1 MNGNE
6 ATNVQL
12 DPESKEKNTNPDK
25 QEDTDMQVHSG
36 KEEVQI
42 DTNSA

>member
-1 MNGNE
+1 MKGDE
-6 ATNVQL
+6 ATNAQL
-12 DPESKEKNTNPDK
+12 DPEPKDKNTNPDK

-42 DTNSA
+42 DTNPA